1 MNIQDTE
8 KRLREYV
15 SGQIE
20 ALSKSNPSIGFLRPL
35 LSRALDKKLS
45 QIGGML
51 ELIADESGNIDVAG
65 ILSEMAESVMASEP
79 FTTNVPMLGEVE
91 IGGGAVK
98 IPLPFIDRKIVMNS
112 ADIASFKNFMSS
124 K

>member
-15 SGQIE
+15 NGQIE
-20 ALSKSNPSIGFLRPL
+20 TLSKSNPSIGFLKPL

-45 QIGGML
+45 QVGGML

-65 ILSEMAESVMASEP
+65 ILSEMAESVTSSQP

-98 IPLPFIDRKIVMNS
+98 IPLPFIDKKIVMNS
-112 ADIASFKNFMSS
+112 ADITSFKNFMSG